1 MSRFRA
7 FWPIVDEDRTWNE
20 LLQEAAADIPTL
32 TVRAGARIIGPI
44 RWTIVPS
51 ASVAGSGN
59 VTESVLMCDAP
70 AEERPSRAYRAGA
83 A

>member
-1 MSRFRA
+1 MRFRA
-7 FWPIVDEDRTWNE
+7 FWPIVDEQRTWND
-20 LLQEAAADIPTL
+20 LVREAAADLPTL
-32 TVRAGARIIGPI
+32 TIQAGAAIVGPL

-51 ASVAGSGN
+51 ASVPGSGN

-70 AEERPSRAYRAGA
+70 AEVRPHRAYRAGA